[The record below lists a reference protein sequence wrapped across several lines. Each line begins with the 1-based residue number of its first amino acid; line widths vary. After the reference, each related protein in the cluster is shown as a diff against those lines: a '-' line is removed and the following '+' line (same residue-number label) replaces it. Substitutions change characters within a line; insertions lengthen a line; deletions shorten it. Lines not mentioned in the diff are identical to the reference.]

1 MTQTSG
7 VSRRELL
14 TRATALVAGAT
25 VLDRLPHA
33 LRLQG
38 WLEDAYAAGPNVV
51 TQTLNGLVAF
61 IVPGRDRYSRA
72 QGTRSKTPGGIEAGT
87 TAVLTRTLDRFL
99 PGPLPLSA
107 TAATILNEF
116 AAQVDPASRKGTF
129 ASPFANLSFAK
140 KARVFA
146 TIESLSVESAGSI
159 RFLVGNLPDLVA
171 FLAYSEAGVFDANRR
186 RLRARPVGW
195 RLTRYTG
202 VADGRKE
209 LKGYWQ
215 GRKRPIPVRDVIVVG
230 AGGGGPVVAKELAA
244 RGLDVLL
251 LEAGPGVAAQRARV
265 VALRE
270 RGEQSGDRRLPLRP
284 RRPHAAAV
292 GARPAAELLPLAD
305 GRRRRLDACTTSP
318 TRRAR
323 CRALSRT
330 SQADSAEY
338 DRRTSRRSATAS

>member
-1 MTQTSG
+1 M
-7 VSRRELL
+7 
-14 TRATALVAGAT
+14 
-25 VLDRLPHA
+25 
-33 LRLQG
+33 
-38 WLEDAYAAGPNVV
+38 
-51 TQTLNGLVAF
+51 NGLVAF

-116 AAQVDPASRKGTF
+116 AAQVDPASRNGTF

-140 KARVFA
+140 KAQC
-146 TIESLSVESAGSI
+146 LSDDREPSGRERGLDPLPRRQPAGS
-159 RFLVGNLPDLVA
+159 RRVPC
-171 FLAYSEAGVFDANRR
+171 VFRSR
-186 RLRARPVGW
+186 RLRCEQTSLARAPLGW
-195 RLTRYTG
+195 RLTRYAG
-202 VADGRKE
+202 VADGHKE

-215 GRKRPIPVRDVIVVG
+215 GRKAADPVRDVIVVG

-251 LEAGPGVAAQRARV
+251 LEAGPASSDSEREWSHFENEANNPATGVFRF
-265 VALRE
+265 
-270 RGEQSGDRRLPLRP
+270 GPGDRTQ
-284 RRPHAAAV
+284 AAV

-305 GRRRRLDACTTSP
+305 RRRRRLDRCTTSA

-323 CRALSRT
+323 CRAPSPTTR
-330 SQADSAEY
+330 
-338 DRRTSRRSATAS
+338 DRRR